1 LNSRNMR
8 LTVREALQLGALTK
22 ATVLAGHAG
31 LDREIRHV
39 SVIEVPD
46 AHHWFRGHEL
56 WLTAFYNLKD
66 NPRGQV
72 EMLEHMCRRES
83 AALAVC
89 YPRRYGPGPAGE
101 VVARADELAFPLL
114 QLADD
119 VAYIDAIYPVYQEIV
134 DRQAR
139 ELEYALRIN
148 DEMSAL
154 ILENKGLQ
162 DIAASLNQLVGNPI
176 SVHDERLGVIGLA
189 TSDAD
194 DAFGANLRSLW
205 SATRLPVPALDDA
218 NSAEGAIRE
227 TIVALPETGEVVTVL
242 ARPIAV
248 ANTVYGW
255 MMIWLSSLAPHPWL
269 RVSLVRACN
278 VAALHLIKERAV
290 LEAERRTQRDFL
302 DEVLLGTIKS
312 DPVLLARGRLVGWN
326 LASKHIVLV
335 AECDVPAHE
344 CILLKEGQ
352 PEGRFAGRK
361 GDLVASTVRAADQGH
376 VVVLRGNS
384 AIVLVDVEMG
394 AGVESARARALGLAE
409 KIRDAVVGMDDET
422 VTIGVGSYQGR
433 PSELW
438 RSYEDA
444 RRAIDLGRRVSGPS
458 HIWPIDDLRAFDL
471 LETLAGTPRAADL
484 ISSALGPLQEH
495 DRRHGTQL
503 LQTLDTY
510 FDCRECTRLTAERLF
525 IHRNTLAYRLAKIS
539 EILGFDPISHPHR
552 FLLMLALALR
562 RLT

>member
-1 LNSRNMR
+1 LNVNRMR

-22 ATVLAGHAG
+22 AAVVAGHAG
-31 LDREIRHV
+31 LDREVRHV

-46 AHHWFRGHEL
+46 AYHWFRGHEL

-89 YPRRYGPGPAGE
+89 YPRRYGPELASE
-101 VVARADELAFPLL
+101 VVAKADELSFPLL

-119 VAYIDAIYPVYQEIV
+119 VAYIDVIYPVYQEIV

-139 ELEYALRIN
+139 ELQYALRIN

-154 ILENKGLQ
+154 VLENKGLQ
-162 DIAASLNQLVGNPI
+162 DIAASLNQLVGNPV
-176 SVHDERLGVIGLA
+176 SVHDEHLGITGLA
-189 TSDAD
+189 TCDAD

-205 SATRLPVPALDDA
+205 SAARLPVPALGDA
-218 NSAEGAIRE
+218 SSTEGAVRE
-227 TIVALPETGEVVTVL
+227 TIVVLPETGEVLTVL

-248 ANTVYGW
+248 GHTIYGW
-255 MMIWLSSLAPHPWL
+255 MMVWLGGLAPHPWL

-302 DEVLLGTIKS
+302 DEMLFGTVKS
-312 DPVLLARGRLVGWN
+312 DPVLLARGHLVGWN
-326 LASKHIVLV
+326 LASKHIVV
-335 AECDVPAHE
+335 IAEYDMPGHE
-344 CILLKEGQ
+344 CILVKEGQ
-352 PEGRFAGRK
+352 PEGGFAGKK
-361 GDLVASTVRAADQGH
+361 GALVASAVRAANQSH
-376 VVVLRGNS
+376 VLVLRGNS
-384 AIVLVDVEMG
+384 AIVLVDVETG
-394 AGVESARARALGLAE
+394 ARVESARARAVELAA
-409 KIRDAVVGMDDET
+409 KIRDAIVGVGPDT
-422 VTIGVGSYQGR
+422 VTIGIGSYQDR

-444 RRAIDLGRRVSGPS
+444 RRAIDLGRRVFGAG
-458 HIWPIDDLRAFDL
+458 HILPIDDLRAFEL

-484 ISSALGPLQEH
+484 IKSTLGPLQEH

-503 LQTLDTY
+503 LQTLDAY
-510 FDCRECTRLTAERLF
+510 YESRESARLTAERLF

-539 EILGFDPISHPHR
+539 EVLGSDPASQPHR

-562 RLT
+562 RFM

>member
-1 LNSRNMR
+1 MR
-8 LTVREALQLGALTK
+8 LTVRETLRLGALTN

-31 LDREIRHV
+31 LDREVRHV

-46 AHHWFRGHEL
+46 AYHWFRGHEL

-89 YPRRYGPGPAGE
+89 YPRRYGPGLASE
-101 VVARADELAFPLL
+101 VIAKADELSFPLL

-119 VAYIDAIYPVYQEIV
+119 VAYIDVIYPVYQEIV

-154 ILENKGLQ
+154 VLENKGLQ
-162 DIAASLNQLVGNPI
+162 DIAASLNQLVGNPV
-176 SVHDERLGVIGLA
+176 SVHDEHLAITGLA
-189 TSDAD
+189 TCDAD

-205 SATRLPVPALDDA
+205 SAARLPVPALGDA
-218 NSAEGAIRE
+218 SGTDGAVRE
-227 TIVALPETGEVVTVL
+227 TIVTLPETGEVLTVL

-248 ANTVYGW
+248 GHTIYGW
-255 MMIWLSSLAPHPWL
+255 MMVWMGGLAPHPWL

-302 DEVLLGTIKS
+302 DEMLFGTVKS
-312 DPVLLARGRLVGWN
+312 DPVLLARGHLIGWN
-326 LASKHIVLV
+326 LASKRTVLI
-335 AECDVPAHE
+335 AEYDVPEHE
-344 CILLKEGQ
+344 CILVKEGQ
-352 PEGRFAGRK
+352 PEGAFAGKK
-361 GDLVASTVRAADQGH
+361 GALVASAVRAANQSH
-376 VVVLRGNS
+376 VLVLRGNS
-384 AIVLVDVEMG
+384 AIVLVDVETG
-394 AGVESARARALGLAE
+394 ARVESARARAVDLAVR
-409 KIRDAVVGMDDET
+409 IRDAIVGVGPDT
-422 VTIGVGSYQGR
+422 VTIGIGSYQDR

-444 RRAIDLGRRVSGPS
+444 RRAIDLGRRVFGTG
-458 HIWPIDDLRAFDL
+458 HILPIDDLRAFEL

-484 ISSALGPLQEH
+484 IKSTLGPLQEH

-503 LQTLDTY
+503 LQTLDAY
-510 FDCRECTRLTAERLF
+510 FESRESARLTAERLF

-539 EILGFDPISHPHR
+539 EVLGTDPTSQPHR
-552 FLLMLALALR
+552 FLLMLAFALR
-562 RLT
+562 RFM